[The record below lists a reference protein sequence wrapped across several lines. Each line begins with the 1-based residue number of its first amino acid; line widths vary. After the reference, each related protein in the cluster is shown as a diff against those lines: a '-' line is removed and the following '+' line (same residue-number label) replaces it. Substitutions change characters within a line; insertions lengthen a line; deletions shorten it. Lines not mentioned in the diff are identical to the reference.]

1 MKRFIILAFLSLAMS
16 ICPFSMKAGDF
27 GIVGGASFF
36 ELKNLSMKKTTGYH
50 AGFTYKFNLPVG
62 FSIQP
67 SLVYHMKSA
76 ATEAGNMGVDFNVGY
91 VEFPLSFQWG
101 PDLLIFRPFLDVSPF
116 IGYGLNFGY
125 GGDLPEEAAITKD
138 NWNDL
143 NRFEYGLGLGG
154 GLEIWKFQF
163 TCRYHWNL
171 GNLAGTEKVGSV
183 TKTNF
188 NGVTLSVALLF

>member
-1 MKRFIILAFLSLAMS
+1 MKRFLILAVLGLVMT

-27 GIVGGASFF
+27 GIVGGASFL
-36 ELKNLSMKKTTGYH
+36 ELKNLNMSKTTGFH

-67 SLVYHMKSA
+67 SLVYHMKAA
-76 ATEAGNMGVDFNVGY
+76 ATETDNVDVNLKVGY
-91 VEFPLSFQWG
+91 LELPLSIQWG

-116 IGYGLNFGY
+116 IGYGLNFNCEAGIP
-125 GGDLPEEAAITKD
+125 GGAEMDKGDWKDLR
-138 NWNDL
+138 
-143 NRFEYGLGLGG
+143 RFEYGLGLGG

-171 GNLAGTEKVGSV
+171 GNLAAAESVKAV

>member
-1 MKRFIILAFLSLAMS
+1 MKRFLILAVLGLVMT

-27 GIVGGASFF
+27 GIVGGASFL
-36 ELKNLSMKKTTGYH
+36 ELKNLNMSKTTGFH

-67 SLVYHMKSA
+67 SLVYHMKAA
-76 ATEAGNMGVDFNVGY
+76 ATETDNVDVNLKVGY
-91 VEFPLSFQWG
+91 LELPLSIQWG

-116 IGYGLNFGY
+116 IGYGLNFNYEAGIP
-125 GGDLPEEAAITKD
+125 GGAEMDNGDWTDLR
-138 NWNDL
+138 
-143 NRFEYGLGLGG
+143 RFEYGLGLGG

-171 GNLAGTEKVGSV
+171 GNLAAAESVKAV

>member
-1 MKRFIILAFLSLAMS
+1 MT

-27 GIVGGASFF
+27 GIVGGASFL
-36 ELKNLSMKKTTGYH
+36 ELKNLNMSKTTGFH

-67 SLVYHMKSA
+67 SLVYHMKAA
-76 ATEAGNMGVDFNVGY
+76 ATETDNVDVNLKVGY
-91 VEFPLSFQWG
+91 LELPLSIQWG

-116 IGYGLNFGY
+116 IGYGLNFNYAAGIP
-125 GGDLPEEAAITKD
+125 GGAEMDKGDWKDLR
-138 NWNDL
+138 
-143 NRFEYGLGLGG
+143 RFEYGLGLGG

-171 GNLAGTEKVGSV
+171 GNLAAAESVKAV

>member
-1 MKRFIILAFLSLAMS
+1 MKRLIILAFLSLAMS

-27 GIVGGASFF
+27 GIVGGASFL
-36 ELKNLSMKKTTGYH
+36 ELKNLNLTKTTGYH

-67 SLVYHMKSA
+67 SLIYHMKSA
-76 ATEAGNMGVDFNVGY
+76 ATETKKMDVDFNVGY
-91 VEFPLSFQWG
+91 LELPLSFQWG

-116 IGYGLNFGY
+116 IGYGLNFDYEGEFAD
-125 GGDLPEEAAITKD
+125 GTELNKE
-138 NWNDL
+138 NWKDL

-171 GNLAGTEKVGSV
+171 GNLAGTEKVKSV

>member
-16 ICPFSMKAGDF
+16 LCPFSMKAGDF
-27 GIVGGASFF
+27 GIVGGASFL
-36 ELKNLSMKKTTGYH
+36 ELKNLNMSKTTGYH
-50 AGFTYKFNLPVG
+50 AGLTYKFNLPVG
-62 FSIQP
+62 FSLQP
-67 SLVYHMKSA
+67 SLMYHMKAASA
-76 ATEAGNMGVDFNVGY
+76 EAGNVNVDFKAGY
-91 VEFPLSFQWG
+91 LELPLSIQWG

-116 IGYGLNFGY
+116 IGYGLNFNY
-125 GGDLPEEAAITKD
+125 EGDSPDGAQITKE

-143 NRFEYGLGLGG
+143 SRFEYGLGLGG

-163 TCRYHWNL
+163 ACRYHWNL
-171 GNLAGTEKVGSV
+171 GNLAGSEKVHSV

>member
-1 MKRFIILAFLSLAMS
+1 MKRFLILAVLGLVMT

-27 GIVGGASFF
+27 GIVGGASFL
-36 ELKNLSMKKTTGYH
+36 ELKNLNMSKTIGFH

-67 SLVYHMKSA
+67 SLVYHMKAA
-76 ATEAGNMGVDFNVGY
+76 ATETDNVDVNLKVGY
-91 VEFPLSFQWG
+91 LELPLSIQWG

-116 IGYGLNFGY
+116 IGYGLNFNYEAGIP
-125 GGDLPEEAAITKD
+125 GGAEMDKGDWKDLR
-138 NWNDL
+138 
-143 NRFEYGLGLGG
+143 RFEYGLGLGG

-171 GNLAGTEKVGSV
+171 GNLAAAESVKAV

>member
-1 MKRFIILAFLSLAMS
+1 MKRFLILAVLGLVMT

-27 GIVGGASFF
+27 GIVGGASFL
-36 ELKNLSMKKTTGYH
+36 ELKNLNMSKTTGFH

-67 SLVYHMKSA
+67 SLVYHMKAA
-76 ATEAGNMGVDFNVGY
+76 ATETDNVDVNLKVGY
-91 VEFPLSFQWG
+91 LELPLSIQWG

-116 IGYGLNFGY
+116 IGYGLNFNYAAGIP
-125 GGDLPEEAAITKD
+125 GGAEMDKGD
-138 NWNDL
+138 WNDL
-143 NRFEYGLGLGG
+143 RRFEYGLGLGG

-171 GNLAGTEKVGSV
+171 GNLAAAESVKAV

>member
-1 MKRFIILAFLSLAMS
+1 MKRFLILAVLGLVMT

-27 GIVGGASFF
+27 GIVGGASFL
-36 ELKNLSMKKTTGYH
+36 ELKNLNMSKTTGFH

-67 SLVYHMKSA
+67 SLVYHMKAA
-76 ATEAGNMGVDFNVGY
+76 ATETDNVDVNLKVGY
-91 VEFPLSFQWG
+91 LELPLSIQWG

-116 IGYGLNFGY
+116 IGYGLNFNY
-125 GGDLPEEAAITKD
+125 EAVIPGGEEMDKGDWKDLR
-138 NWNDL
+138 
-143 NRFEYGLGLGG
+143 RFEYGLGLGG

-171 GNLAGTEKVGSV
+171 GNLAAAESVKAV